1 MLDTSVH
8 SLSSLFSQLGLPN
21 SSKDIEVFIEKH
33 RPIAQAEPLS
43 KASFWT
49 PSQASF
55 LHDAIAHDSDW
66 AEVVDELNALLR
78 D

>member
-8 SLSSLFSQLGLPN
+8 SLSGLFAQLGLPN
-21 SSKDIEVFIEKH
+21 SPREIDDFIQH
-33 RPIAQAEPLS
+33 HHPLPQAEPLS

-49 PSQASF
+49 EAQATF
-55 LHDAIAHDSDW
+55 LRDAIANDSDW
-66 AEVVDELNALLR
+66 AEVVDELNVLLR